1 MATKKEARKGIRTQ
15 EGEEMAEK
23 RFQLNEDDADLNNDG
38 RLSSYERQRGEAIQ
52 KATGDEELDDAP
64 GMYHGGIA
72 CGMDAGIMADP
83 DSGNPVP
90 PGSGPENVRD
100 DIEIMISDGEYVLP
114 ADVVQYFGL
123 KHIMT
128 MQEEAKM
135 GLMAMYD
142 MGLIQYVEDEPEMVT
157 CPECDGEGC
166 ERCDDTDYHAAD
178 KELVETPE
186 GNEVEMAEVEV
197 EYEEPEVRETDE
209 YAEADYSKKTSV
221 FGMVNTPKVA
231 FIV

>member
-52 KATGDEELDDAP
+52 KAMDDEELDDAP

-72 CGMDAGIMADP
+72 CGLDAGIMADEY
-83 DSGNPVP
+83 SGNPVP

-100 DIEIMISDGEYVLP
+100 DIEIMVSDGEYILP
-114 ADVVQYFGL
+114 ADVVKWHGL
-123 KHIMT
+123 KHIMM
-128 MQEEAKM
+128 MQDEAKM
-135 GLMAMYD
+135 GLMGMYD
-142 MGLIQYVEDEPEMVT
+142 MGLIQYVEEESYDDEEPT
-157 CPECDGEGC
+157 
-166 ERCDDTDYHAAD
+166 
-178 KELVETPE
+178 ETPE
-186 GNEVEMAEVEV
+186 GNEVEVAEVEV
-197 EYEEPEVRETDE
+197 EIEEPEVRETDE
-209 YAEADYSKKTSV
+209 YIESDYGTKTSM
-221 FGMVNTPKVA
+221 FGMVKKPKVA